1 MELLLH
7 QWGDWPELYR
17 NTDKTEATEIV
28 IIDSQMNY
36 RGKLDTYAVTCRLL
50 CPAGRK
56 VLRYRCPRS
65 LQAANSKFW
74 RKRGLCYYATCP
86 PFLRGGWRAPIYSLA
101 PPCLSGGKGTGFI
114 GSRQTTENPVTR
126 FPPGRERA
134 TKWRGGIVKGT
145 LLEAASRNETPY
157 GDSRRRRPIKTIAA
171 QRQST
176 TFSREAAVKSEN
188 LPPPF
193 FESSREA
200 LIKSLSDLI
209 LEFLCNARN
218 GTTRIASYLRSPM
231 TKQCIKI
238 LIKADSAN

>member
-1 MELLLH
+1 M
-7 QWGDWPELYR
+7 
-17 NTDKTEATEIV
+17 
-28 IIDSQMNY
+28 S
-36 RGKLDTYAVTCRLL
+36 RGFRGVFCAAYGKAVTCRLL

-188 LPPPF
+188 LPPF

-231 TKQCIKI
+231 PKQCIKI

>member
-1 MELLLH
+1 MCCLWESGNL
-7 QWGDWPELYR
+7 QAVVPR
-17 NTDKTEATEIV
+17 
-28 IIDSQMNY
+28 
-36 RGKLDTYAVTCRLL
+36 RGKSFKVSLSSL
-50 CPAGRK
+50 PASSEQQ
-56 VLRYRCPRS
+56 VLEEKGTVPLRHLPT
-65 LQAANSKFW
+65 L
-74 RKRGLCYYATCP
+74 
-86 PFLRGGWRAPIYSLA
+86 LRGGWRAPIYSLA

-114 GSRQTTENPVTR
+114 GSLQTTENPVTR

-176 TFSREAAVKSEN
+176 TFSREAAVKPEN
-188 LPPPF
+188 LPPF
-193 FESSREA
+193 FESSRPREA
-200 LIKSLSDLI
+200 LIKSLFAFI